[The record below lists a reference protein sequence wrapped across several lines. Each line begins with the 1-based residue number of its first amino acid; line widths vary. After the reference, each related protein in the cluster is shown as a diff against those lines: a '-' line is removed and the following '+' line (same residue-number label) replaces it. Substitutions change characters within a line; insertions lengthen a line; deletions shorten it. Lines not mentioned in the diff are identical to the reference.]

1 MLFTYYIEW
10 DGDIKAILKS
20 VLTYNRNPANVH
32 NVMLYVGLI
41 QHLKNNKRREMN
53 NVCQSVK
60 NTYALIM
67 ITI

>member
-20 VLTYNRNPANVH
+20 VLTYNRNPASVH
-32 NVMLYVGLI
+32 NVMLYVGLV
-41 QHLKNNKRREMN
+41 QHLKNNKRREMSS
-53 NVCQSVK
+53 VCQSVK